1 MEVRL
6 VIETRR
12 GQTKTYTLNHDETVI
27 GRSKDAGLRVPSEE
41 VSRRHCVLRKENGY
55 VTVED
60 LQSVNGT
67 FLNDQPV
74 TERQIVR
81 PGDRLQVG
89 PVAFVVEYQWTQGVI
104 DKLLRDTR
112 VRSPQPPDDLE
123 VVEEEVAAEEIEVV
137 EDEPAAEEII
147 EVVEEEV
154 VAEEIIEVVEEE
166 PAEEIMEVVE
176 EVVEEEVVGEVTAV
190 VEPDVDDDFT
200 ISLDE
205 DFHVPLDEETTAT
218 TVDAGTQAW
227 NPPDELRDVFAH
239 LDEIDPPKKKRP
251 K

>member
-6 VIETRR
+6 VVETRR
-12 GQTKTYTLNHDETVI
+12 GQTKIYTLNHDETVI

-67 FLNDQPV
+67 FLNNKPV
-74 TERQIVR
+74 TDREIVR

-123 VVEEEVAAEEIEVV
+123 VVEEEVAAEEIIEVV
-137 EDEPAAEEII
+137 ED
-147 EVVEEEV
+147 EV

-176 EVVEEEVVGEVTAV
+176 EFQEEVVGEVTEV
-190 VEPDVDDDFT
+190 VEPVVAGDDDDFT

-205 DFHVPLDEETTAT
+205 DFAVPLDDESTET

-227 NPPDELRDVFAH
+227 NPPEELRDVFAR
-239 LDEIDPPKKKRP
+239 LDEIDPQKKKRP